1 MRKAAKL
8 PLDFTHRI
16 RYNKSRS
23 KTMRRCV
30 GMADEGDSKS
40 LVLITR
46 VGSTPTT
53 GIKKK
58 LPSSSG
64 EFLFCLRRVSGSN
77 STALLCRASDQP
89 CGLSLSARETPTTG
103 IKRELLQL
111 VWGSFLFICLRRVSG
126 SNSTA
131 LTKNVPETRTAPI
144 CQTVWYTAQEMGRF
158 IFCAAA
164 SAFYPLRPLRVPTV
178 PFRLILPP
186 QKAVFACRICGRSA
200 SRLSREWPPVLPK
213 GRTIPEKKTSKY
225 CSGHLFYYFLPFLQC
240 FLQKR
245 LYK

>member
-53 GIKKK
+53 GIK
-58 LPSSSG
+58 
-64 EFLFCLRRVSGSN
+64 
-77 STALLCRASDQP
+77 
-89 CGLSLSARETPTTG
+89 
-103 IKRELLQL
+103 RELLQL
-111 VWGSFLFICLRRVSG
+111 VWGSFFICLRRVSG

-144 CQTVWYTAQEMGRF
+144 CQTVWYTAQETGRF

-178 PFRLILPP
+178 PFRLILPL
-186 QKAVFACRICGRSA
+186 QKGVFACRICGRSA